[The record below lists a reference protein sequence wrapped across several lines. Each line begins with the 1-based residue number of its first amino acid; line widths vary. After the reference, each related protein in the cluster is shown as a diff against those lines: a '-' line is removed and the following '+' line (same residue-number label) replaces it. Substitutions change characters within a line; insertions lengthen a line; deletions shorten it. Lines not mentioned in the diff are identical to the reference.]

1 MSDLKVATNEFNLTD
16 NKVSFPIRKVIQI
29 FNKGYFD
36 DLFFSTSGEIYDML
50 DKQDQFRRRINKYF
64 NTNSQP
70 NMYGII
76 LLLLFYKIDPT
87 LCSTFTTWERFAEQL
102 RFEIPLYGVKY
113 PNMEDT
119 LKCLC
124 GHLIDEVFV
133 VSQNGMYAIMGSTCI
148 NKSNI
153 YNQQELEK
161 ILRVI
166 CDDCGKDCPRPKPY
180 DLTQDICKRCIN
192 KKNKKNNYRASLKSP
207 FKTNFVAKPTPTPII
222 EPTKSVAN
230 EVLRSK
236 DTQECLGCKKL
247 IEKNKYRP
255 RCISCYIKYQN
266 KPFVKLIEV

>member
-1 MSDLKVATNEFNLTD
+1 MSDLKVDTTPNEFNLTD
-16 NKVSFPIRKVIQI
+16 NKVSIPIRKVIQK

-36 DLFFSTSGEIYDML
+36 DLFFSKSGDIDDML

-102 RFEIPLYGVKY
+102 RFEIPIYGVKY

-133 VSQNGMYAIMGSTCI
+133 IRQEGNYAIMGSVCI

-161 ILRVI
+161 ITRLI

-180 DLTQDICKRCIN
+180 NLTQDICKRCIN
-192 KKNKKNNYRASLKSP
+192 KKNKKNNYKTKSC
-207 FKTNFVAKPTPTPII
+207 VAKPTPIPIPTI
-222 EPTKSVAN
+222 EPTNPVAD

-236 DTQECLGCKKL
+236 KTQECLGCKKS

-255 RCISCYIKYQN
+255 RCISCYIKHQN

>member
-1 MSDLKVATNEFNLTD
+1 MSDLKVTPTPNEFNLTD
-16 NKVSFPIRKVIQI
+16 NKVSIPIRKVIQK

-36 DLFFSTSGEIYDML
+36 DLFFSTCGGIDDML

-113 PNMEDT
+113 PNREGE

-161 ILRVI
+161 ITRLI

-192 KKNKKNNYRASLKSP
+192 KKIKKNIYKSP
-207 FKTNFVAKPTPTPII
+207 HAHFVRSAEGGSTAEQNFVKGETPLTNTVAK
-222 EPTKSVAN
+222 
-230 EVLRSK
+230 
-236 DTQECLGCKKL
+236 TQECLGCKKS

-266 KPFVKLIEV
+266 KPFVKMIEV